1 MAEDLDSTIRENA
14 SGPKRARGDSG
25 EIEQHPLKDQIAVD
39 KYLAE
44 KGALAKK
51 NVGLT
56 RVKII
61 PPGTV

>member
-1 MAEDLDSTIRENA
+1 MAENLDSTIGENA
-14 SGPKRARGDSG
+14 AAPKRARGESG
-25 EIEQHPLKDQIAVD
+25 EMEQHPLRDQIAVG